1 MPVNLKTSNLN
12 HLFSRQVTKGCII
25 IIVNP
30 APPDHQCFLDGEPLE
45 ILVQIPQGSKHFCE
59 EFLVPMEVLK
69 IILRRSLPK
78 KSELRKM
85 NFSSKLSRHLDGFY

>member
-12 HLFSRQVTKGCII
+12 HLFSRQVTKGCTI

-30 APPDHQCFLDGEPLE
+30 AQPDHQCFLDGEPLE

-59 EFLVPMEVLK
+59 EFLVPWEILK
-69 IILRRSLPK
+69 INNKRMLGHT
-78 KSELRKM
+78 
-85 NFSSKLSRHLDGFY
+85 F

>member
-1 MPVNLKTSNLN
+1 M
-12 HLFSRQVTKGCII
+12 TKGCTT

-30 APPDHQCFLDGEPLE
+30 AQPDHQCFLDGEPLE

-69 IILRRSLPK
+69 INYKRMLGHT
-78 KSELRKM
+78 
-85 NFSSKLSRHLDGFY
+85 F